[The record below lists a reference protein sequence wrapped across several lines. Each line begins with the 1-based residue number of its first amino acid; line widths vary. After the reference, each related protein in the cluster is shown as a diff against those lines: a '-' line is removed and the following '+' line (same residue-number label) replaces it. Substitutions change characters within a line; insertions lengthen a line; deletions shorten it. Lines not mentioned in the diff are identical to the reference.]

1 MVKATPK
8 IRNAS
13 PNEII
18 NKPPAGNHCLSPRAT
33 NPLPAQFSGDQ
44 KRPAER
50 DRAVAGVAVALRE
63 SSPQTSPEEEKKERD
78 QRRDQERHDLVL
90 TPVVLPVRERLGRPC
105 LAGRIVPQ
113 QGETDEE
120 QGPREH
126 SGQGQ
131 EAVESVGWQ
140 RSPLSRGAATL
151 LRSPS
156 NP

>member
-1 MVKATPK
+1 MVTSGRLAVYDKPKAPFELRSFP
-8 IRNAS
+8 IRTCS
-13 PNEII
+13 PAKFNQ
-18 NKPPAGNHCLSPRAT
+18 H
-33 NPLPAQFSGDQ
+33 
-44 KRPAER
+44 
-50 DRAVAGVAVALRE
+50 
-63 SSPQTSPEEEKKERD
+63 
-78 QRRDQERHDLVL
+78 
-90 TPVVLPVRERLGRPC
+90 ERLGRPC